1 MLTISGKALGRRKPL
16 FDDFSIDVP
25 QDRGDSGLT
34 LRDLI
39 ERIVRNEVAAFQK
52 RQTERQFIRCLTA
65 AEIEVGVEKGR
76 IDSGGQED
84 LKQKVDPDDAV
95 GTALQAFEDGLYLV
109 VLDGVDQKQLDTEI
123 FLQPDSRVTFVRLS
137 LLAGG

>member
-39 ERIVRNEVAAFQK
+39 ERIVRNEVAAFQQ
-52 RQTERQFIRCLTA
+52 RQTERQFLRCLTA
-65 AEIEVGVEKGR
+65 AEMEAGAEKGK

-84 LKQKVDPDDAV
+84 LKQQVDSDDAV
-95 GTALQAFEDGLYLV
+95 GTALQAFEDGMYLV
-109 VLDGVDQKQLDTEI
+109 VLDGAEQKQLDSEV
-123 FLQPDSRVTFVRLS
+123 FLQPDSRMTFVRLA